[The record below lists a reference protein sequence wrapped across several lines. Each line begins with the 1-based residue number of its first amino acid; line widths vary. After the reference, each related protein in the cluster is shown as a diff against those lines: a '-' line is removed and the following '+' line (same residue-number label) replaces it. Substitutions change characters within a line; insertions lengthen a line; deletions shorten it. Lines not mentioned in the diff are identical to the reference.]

1 MQKTVQK
8 IQPVF
13 LSFNDGSSSQCS
25 PHLLIV
31 PLGISL
37 SSFLALFFLLSFL
50 VLFCTVY
57 IRVRFVLVLYNQEIE
72 SLTRIKYRWASQRE
86 REREREGGG
95 EERWTKRRRKKEER
109 TGDARLKYQRSQ
121 SPRKLASY
129 KLCSIMYTKMKPKSI
144 AKSPK
149 RPPSFD
155 LSLSSCEIPPNI
167 IQLTNSLSNE
177 I

>member
-95 EERWTKRRRKKEER
+95 GGKKDEPSEEERRKKELAMLVWNIK
-109 TGDARLKYQRSQ
+109 DPNRLANSRRINYVQLCIRKWNRKV
-121 SPRKLASY
+121 SPRVQSVLPLSIS
-129 KLCSIMYTKMKPKSI
+129 LCLHVRFLRI
-144 AKSPK
+144 
-149 RPPSFD
+149 
-155 LSLSSCEIPPNI
+155 
-167 IQLTNSLSNE
+167 
-177 I
+177 